1 MNATKEGS
9 QSKSNVW
16 WKKHP
21 VKALKMR
28 ALLRKYHL
36 LEWGGDYK
44 NFYDP
49 MHLVIHTPDV
59 KLVKGEMKRLGI
71 LPSGRIKPPA

>member
-1 MNATKEGS
+1 M
-9 QSKSNVW
+9 W

-28 ALLRKYHL
+28 ALLRKYRL
-36 LEWGGDYK
+36 LEWGGDYSR
-44 NFYDP
+44 FWDP

-71 LPSGRIKPPA
+71 LPSGKIKPQP